1 VSLNRSMAV
10 VVAFVAAGS
19 QVVSAQS
26 AAAALGLALERQG
39 GGVWQSATRLDPAA
53 RFTNPWITLR
63 GDLSVTK
70 SGLMSPLVARDGRLE
85 MVGHSPAW
93 RGFEFSADAHFDR
106 FEPLPDPAEAM
117 TVGEAESALSFR
129 SGTSGAWLGLGLDHS
144 WQGDSV
150 GARPLMS
157 AGLWHQFRGLT
168 LSIGTQAHSFRA
180 GGRAPIIL
188 PARDSVVVNPINR
201 NLRDTLH
208 LQAQVVDSG
217 AASHL
222 SRWSDLTTRLSWAAG
237 PVALDALAGFSP
249 KIDAAPSTV
258 WGNATATI
266 GIGSRLSLVAT
277 AGSDASRAWL
287 RVPSSR
293 FVNLGVRISPPS
305 LARPEPPPQV
315 RPAAASFTLRPE
327 AGAYLATLHVP
338 SARSV
343 ELSGDF
349 NGWQALRLREVRPDV
364 WEATLALS
372 PGTHRVNM
380 RVNGDAW
387 TAPPGLASTND
398 EFNGTVGL
406 LVVP

>member
-1 VSLNRSMAV
+1 MTFMFAL
-10 VVAFVAAGS
+10 VAAGS
-19 QVVSAQS
+19 QVASAQS

-39 GGVWQSATRLDPAA
+39 GGVWQSATRLDPTAH
-53 RFTNPWITLR
+53 FTNPWITLR

-85 MVGHSPAW
+85 MVGRSPSW
-93 RGFEFSADAHFDR
+93 RGFELSTDAHLDR
-106 FEPLPDPAEAM
+106 FAPLPQSGTAVA
-117 TVGEAESALSFR
+117 VGEAETALSFR
-129 SGTSGAWLGLGLDHS
+129 AGTSGAWLGLDVDHA
-144 WQGDSV
+144 WQDDSV
-150 GARPLMS
+150 GGRPLMS
-157 AGLWHQFRGLT
+157 AGVWHQFRGLT
-168 LSIGTQAHSFRA
+168 LSIGTQSHSFRA

-188 PARDSVVVNPINR
+188 QSRDSVVIDPANR
-201 NLRDTLH
+201 SLRDTLH
-208 LQAQVVDSG
+208 LPEQVVDSG
-217 AASHL
+217 AASHV

-237 PVALDALAGFSP
+237 PVALDAVAGFSP

-266 GIGSRLSLVAT
+266 GIASRLSLVAT
-277 AGSDASRAWL
+277 AGTDASRGWL

-293 FVNLGVRISPPS
+293 FVNLGVRISPAS
-305 LARPEPPPQV
+305 LARPEPPPHV
-315 RPAAASFTLRPE
+315 RPAAASFAVRPE
-327 AGAYLATLHVP
+327 GGAYLATLRVP

-372 PGTHRVNM
+372 PGTHRVNI